1 MLEGIKSLIVIV
13 GCQRSGTTLCGQILG
28 AHPNCI
34 LLDEPDGL
42 YPWFDKTD
50 DGKLDEGH
58 ALKKLLNRADQ
69 KYKPDFKR
77 KSGSGME
84 AVFKPSVHHLVLKA
98 PNLTYA
104 AEQLANLDL
113 PVSIIYP
120 VRDPRAVVA
129 SMQGLDFIVEMDRRQ
144 VDWAQRFPKVAEA
157 NEPLLQRMN
166 SETEQHTRLALV
178 WKLKTGLLDSFH
190 RAGLNP
196 MVFRYED
203 FVTEPETYR
212 KSMFAHCGL
221 SFHASDPIH
230 PEVFQGRGPGLT
242 ERGRPVDAV
251 SLNKWKDRLSEEQAL
266 DILREAGSL
275 AEKYDYHVD
284 DVFEDTEAFQ
294 IKSFNAPIVLLG
306 RGGSGTR
313 LLSEIAQ
320 SQDIFL
326 GNRLNQSGDSVEWV
340 DTIYEIGA
348 RRTLPSRGHR
358 METSKAVDLL
368 RGKAKTILKQA
379 EIKQGQSW
387 GWKLPETMLIVP
399 DVIEAFPDAKFIHL
413 VRHPVTS
420 SLRRTHMTS
429 RPDNPIGLS
438 VLTAAYRDAGL
449 DVGRIKTDPE
459 YLRNAYTWLYQVK
472 SVHQYAESFLT
483 SDRYKLV
490 KYEDVLS
497 DPLKATHS
505 VGRFIRADVTPHTL
519 PMIENNRAAYHNH
532 NDPRVEEAWSICGA
546 FATTLGYTESFNI

>member
-1 MLEGIKSLIVIV
+1 MLEHIKSLIVIV
-13 GCQRSGTTLCGQILG
+13 GCQRSGTTLCGQLLG

-34 LLDEPDGL
+34 LFDEPDGL
-42 YPWFDKTD
+42 YPWFDKTEE
-50 DGKLDEGH
+50 GKLDEGH

-84 AVFKPSVHHLVLKA
+84 AVFKPCVHHLVLKA

-104 AEQLANLDL
+104 ADQLAGLDL
-113 PVSIIYP
+113 PVSIIFP

-144 VDWAQRFPKVAEA
+144 LDWAQRFPKVAKA
-157 NEPLLQRMN
+157 NETLLQRME
-166 SETEQHTRLALV
+166 SETEQHVRLALV
-178 WKLKTGLLDSFH
+178 WKLKTGLSDSFH
-190 RAGLNP
+190 TAGLNP

-203 FVTEPETYR
+203 FVAEPEAYR
-212 KSMFAHCGL
+212 KSMLEHCGL
-221 SFHASDPIH
+221 SFQSSDPTH
-230 PEVFQGRGPGLT
+230 AEVFQGRGPGLT

-251 SLNKWKDRLSEEQAL
+251 SLHKWKDRLSPAQTS
-266 DILREAGSL
+266 DIMHEAGSL
-275 AEKYDYHVD
+275 AKKYQYQID
-284 DVFEDTEAFQ
+284 DTPESSNVFQFDNFD
-294 IKSFNAPIVLLG
+294 APFVLLG

-348 RRTLPSRGHR
+348 RRTLPSRGHA

-379 EIKQGQSW
+379 EIKQRQSW
-387 GWKLPETMLIVP
+387 GWKLPETMLVVP

-438 VLTAAYRDAGL
+438 VLTTAYGDAGL
-449 DVGRIKTDPE
+449 DIGRIKTDPE
-459 YLRNAYTWLYQVK
+459 YLRNAYTWLYQVR
-472 SVHQYAESFLT
+472 SVHEYSRGFLG

-505 VGRFIRADVTPHTL
+505 VGRFIRADVNPHTL
-519 PMIENNRAAYHNH
+519 PIIENNRAAYHNH
-532 NDPRVEEAWSICGA
+532 DDPRVEEVWAICGA
-546 FATTLGYTESFNI
+546 FATTLGYTKDFNF

>member
-69 KYKPDFKR
+69 KYKPEFKR

-113 PVSIIYP
+113 PVSVIYP

-144 VDWAQRFPKVAEA
+144 VDWAQRFPKIAKA
-157 NEPLLQRMN
+157 NETLLHRME
-166 SETEQHTRLALV
+166 SETEQHVRLALV
-178 WKLKTGLLDSFH
+178 WRLKTGLSDSFH
-190 RAGLNP
+190 TAGLNP
-196 MVFRYED
+196 MVVRYED
-203 FVTEPETYR
+203 FVAEPETYR
-212 KSMFAHCGL
+212 KSMLEHCGL
-221 SFHASDPIH
+221 SFQSSDLTHA
-230 PEVFQGRGPGLT
+230 EVFQGRGPGLT

-251 SLNKWKDRLSEEQAL
+251 SLHKWKDRLSPAQAS
-266 DILREAGSL
+266 DIMHEAGSL
-275 AEKYDYHVD
+275 GEKYKYQID
-284 DVFEDTEAFQ
+284 DAPEPSNIFQ
-294 IKSFNAPIVLLG
+294 FDNFDAPFVLLG

-348 RRTLPSRGHR
+348 RRTLPSRGHA

-368 RGKAKTILKQA
+368 RGKAKTILRQA
-379 EIKQGQSW
+379 EIKEGQSW
-387 GWKLPETMLIVP
+387 GWKLPETMLVVP
-399 DVIEAFPDAKFIHL
+399 DVIESFPDAKFIHL

-438 VLTAAYRDAGL
+438 VLTAAYREAGL
-449 DVGRIKTDPE
+449 DIARIMTDPE

-472 SVHQYAESFLT
+472 SVHEYSKIFLT

-490 KYEDVLS
+490 KYEEVLS
-497 DPLKATHS
+497 DPLNVTHA
-505 VGRFIRADVTPHTL
+505 VGRFIRADVNPHTL
-519 PMIENNRAAYHNH
+519 PIIENNRAAYHSH
-532 NDPRVEEAWSICGA
+532 DDPRVEEIWSICGA
-546 FATTLGYTESFNI
+546 VATTLGYTKSLNI